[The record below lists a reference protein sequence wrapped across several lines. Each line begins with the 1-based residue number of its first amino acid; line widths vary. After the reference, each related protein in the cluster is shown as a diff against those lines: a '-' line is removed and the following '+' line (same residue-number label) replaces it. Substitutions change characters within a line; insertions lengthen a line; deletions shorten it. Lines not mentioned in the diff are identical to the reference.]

1 MTRKLRVALVGGPMY
16 DALYEGLRDEV
27 EIVVHA
33 DHLELNE
40 RVAQLLAAGER
51 LDVIS
56 THGKYVPSQRQWLH
70 PLDDL
75 IDPSTVAAI
84 EPGAVA
90 LCRDRGALLC
100 VPRNVDVRVL
110 WWRTDR
116 MDHAPDSWQE
126 LLDSDTVFGFTGRGS
141 GLFGMFFEQVVGRGG
156 RLFDDEG
163 SAALDAAIATQSLD
177 VIASLGS
184 RCPSGMNGLTSW
196 HYDEAD
202 AALGAGVVDC
212 SASWP
217 GATRQLRSSPIGDL
231 LRTAPYP
238 SGPQRRVSY
247 SGCHGWA
254 IPRTCGDLD
263 GAVALV
269 ERLSSTEFHRIEAS
283 VGAIPARSDVLD
295 DLRPVDEVD
304 AERLDVTRRTI
315 AGAMITYPPLERFPT
330 LENDGAAAIGDLL
343 LGRTTI
349 DSCIASISAAHE
361 LVAGSAD
368 VRRDGR
374 D

>member
-1 MTRKLRVALVGGPMY
+1 MTDKLRVALIGGPMY
-16 DALYEGLRDEV
+16 DFLYQGIRDDV

-75 IDPSTVAAI
+75 IDPATVGAI
-84 EPGAVA
+84 EPGALA
-90 LCRDRGALLC
+90 LCRDRGDLLC

-110 WWRTDR
+110 WWRKDR
-116 MDHAPDSWQE
+116 MDQAPGSWQE
-126 LLDSDTVFGFTGRGS
+126 LLDSETVFGFTGRGS

-156 RLFDDEG
+156 QLFDDEG
-163 SAALDAAIATQSLD
+163 SPALDVAIATESLE

-184 RCPSGMNGLTSW
+184 RCPGGTDGLTSW
-196 HYDEAD
+196 HYDEVD
-202 AALGAGVVDC
+202 SALGAGVVDC
-212 SASWP
+212 VASWP
-217 GATRQLRSSPIGDL
+217 GATHGLRSSPIGDL
-231 LRTAPYP
+231 LRPAPYP
-238 SGPQRRVSY
+238 SGPLRRVSY

-263 GAVALV
+263 SAVALV
-269 ERLSSTEFHRIEAS
+269 QLLSSAQFHRIEAS
-283 VGAIPARSDVLD
+283 VGGIPARSDVLD

-304 AERLDVTRRTI
+304 AERLEVTRKTI
-315 AGAMITYPPLERFPT
+315 AGAMITYPPLERFPA
-330 LENDGAAAIGDLL
+330 LENDGATAIGDLL
-343 LGRTTI
+343 LGRTTT
-349 DSCIASISAAHE
+349 DACVASISAA
-361 LVAGSAD
+361 LDVVAGSAD
-368 VRRDGR
+368 VRRNG
-374 D
+374 